1 MKKII
6 NAKKRIG
13 EHELHPESLMMSYG
27 YDSDLSEGAVKPP
40 VFLTSTFSYPT
51 AEAGE
56 EFFHVASGRK
66 SVPEGESAGL
76 IYSRFN
82 QPNVEMVEDRLAL
95 LEGSE
100 EAVVCASGMGSI
112 TATLLSTLRPGD
124 VLMHSSPLYGGT
136 EVMFRNIMTEFGI
149 QLVEFHD
156 GCSEASIMAAVEE
169 AKSLG
174 PIAMIFAES
183 PGNPTNALID
193 IDLIVKT
200 ANLIE
205 AEQGKRPLTAID
217 NTLMGPIFS
226 QVVPRGIDLA
236 VYSLTKY
243 VGGHSDLVAGAVCG
257 NGDTIKAVRTIRNCM
272 GLNSDPHT
280 CWMISR
286 SLETLSI
293 RMQREAETGLKIAQ
307 WLANNP
313 YMKVKVLH
321 PNLIEDELY
330 QTVYAKQ
337 CSGPGSTFSF
347 VLDAPRTKAFK
358 FINALVL
365 FKSAVS
371 LGGTESLVSHPAS
384 TTHSGVP
391 EEVRKD
397 VGIEEG
403 LIRLSIGLEHPED
416 LIADLSNAF
425 KVLVS

>member
-6 NAKKRIG
+6 NAKKYIG
-13 EHELHPESLMMSYG
+13 EHQLHPESMMMSYG
-27 YDSDLSEGAVKPP
+27 YDSSLSEGSVKPP
-40 VFLTSTFSYPT
+40 VFLTSTFNYPT

-66 SVPEGESAGL
+66 PVPEGESAGL

-82 QPNVEMVEDRLAL
+82 HPNVEIIEDRLAL

-100 EAVVCASGMGSI
+100 EAVVCSSGMGAI
-112 TATLLSTLRPGD
+112 TATLLSVLRPGD

-136 EVMFRNIMTEFGI
+136 EVLFRNIMTEFGI
-149 QLVEFHD
+149 HLVEFHD
-156 GCSEASIMAAVEE
+156 GCSEQSMNEAVSQ
-169 AKSLG
+169 AKALG

-183 PGNPTNALID
+183 PGNPTNALVD
-193 IDLIVKT
+193 IELMVR
-200 ANLIE
+200 AASAIE
-205 AEQGKRPLTAID
+205 TNSGRRPVTAID

-226 QVVPRGIDLA
+226 QVVPKGIDLA

-243 VGGHSDLVAGAVCG
+243 VGGHSDLIAGGVCG
-257 NGDTIKAVRTIRNCM
+257 NADIIKAVRTIRNCM
-272 GLNSDPHT
+272 GINSDPHT

-286 SLETLSI
+286 SLETLTI
-293 RMQREAETGLKIAQ
+293 RMQREAESGLKVAQ
-307 WLANNP
+307 WLASNP
-313 YMKVKVLH
+313 YMSVKVLH
-321 PNLIEDELY
+321 PNLIEDEGY
-330 QTVYAKQ
+330 QSVYAKQ

-347 VLDAPRTKAFK
+347 VLDAPRADAFK
-358 FINALVL
+358 FINALIL

-391 EEVRKD
+391 EEVRRD

-403 LIRLSIGLEHPED
+403 LIRLSIGLEHPDD
-416 LIADLSNAF
+416 LIVDLSNGF
-425 KVLVS
+425 KALS